1 MGMEIL
7 ARSFIFLGV
16 VLINSITTHR
26 SATKKYS
33 TTRTIGELNPKRLKK
48 LYKVKEQSKS

>member
-1 MGMEIL
+1 MEIL